1 MALTFHMFSPN
12 RNHLWAPPFSPLLAA
27 PCHRSGAKAKPTTDH
42 PHVGLALSGQW
53 EQFVMN
59 KDKNQAWWQG
69 NKSANQHFSPQMSFW
84 IWLSVPRGLIG
95 SKNREAVCSIHS
107 VWGTQPTRPE
117 LWAGQ
122 AEWVVKED
130 YLWSVPL
137 TLSYQM
143 TLSVNTASKHWSHS
157 HHWASSGD
165 CQNSRG

>member
-12 RNHLWAPPFSPLLAA
+12 RNHLWAPPFSPFLAA

-117 LWAGQ
+117 LWNWDPGSLSTVTSTTVGWKVENVA
-122 AEWVVKED
+122 
-130 YLWSVPL
+130 L
-137 TLSYQM
+137 TPAPGNQ
-143 TLSVNTASKHWSHS
+143 KP
-157 HHWASSGD
+157 SGLD
-165 CQNSRG
+165 HGLN